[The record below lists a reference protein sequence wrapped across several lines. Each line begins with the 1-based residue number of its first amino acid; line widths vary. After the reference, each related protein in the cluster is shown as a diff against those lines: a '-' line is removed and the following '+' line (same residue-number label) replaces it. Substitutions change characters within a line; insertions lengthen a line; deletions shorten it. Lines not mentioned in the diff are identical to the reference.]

1 MRIYTRIFY
10 WIVASVF
17 PEHRPTIV
25 SGSND

>member
-1 MRIYTRIFY
+1 MSDYPRLFY

>member
-1 MRIYTRIFY
+1 MRAYTRIFY
-10 WIVASVF
+10 WVVAGVF